1 MAQETTQLWPGRGGG
16 SRGPLS
22 PPSLN
27 EDPGLGLYW
36 ILASMN
42 HLLALQKVPGSRE
55 GPNNVFHS
63 NP

>member
-42 HLLALQKVPGSRE
+42 HLLALQKVPGS
-55 GPNNVFHS
+55 S
-63 NP
+63 